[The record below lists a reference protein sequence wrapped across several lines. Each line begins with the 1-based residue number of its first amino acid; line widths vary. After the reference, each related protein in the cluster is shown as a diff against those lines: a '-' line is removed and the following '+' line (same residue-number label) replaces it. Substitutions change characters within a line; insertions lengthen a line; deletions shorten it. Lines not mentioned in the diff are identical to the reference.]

1 MDNSFF
7 DVINE
12 NFYIYIFFD
21 EYLISW
27 IDLLN
32 EEIYKNCCLIKKRY
46 DKSILFCIICIVL
59 NEVVNRWIYNE
70 LLIFELY

>member
-7 DVINE
+7 DVSNE

-21 EYLISW
+21 KYLIW

-32 EEIYKNCCLIKKRY
+32 EEIYKNCCLIKKCY
-46 DKSILFCIICIVL
+46 DKSKLFCIICIVL
-59 NEVVNRWIYNE
+59 NEVFNRWIYDE
-70 LLIFELY
+70 LLIF